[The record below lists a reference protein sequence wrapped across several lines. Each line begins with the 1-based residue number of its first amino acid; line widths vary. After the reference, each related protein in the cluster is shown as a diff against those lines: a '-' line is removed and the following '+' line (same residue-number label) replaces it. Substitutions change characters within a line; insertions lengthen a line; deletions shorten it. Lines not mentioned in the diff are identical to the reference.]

1 MPVVSSFTRVAA
13 ASVRVHLGDVRA
25 NEREI
30 GEEIKDLASQGVQI
44 AVFPELC
51 LTGYTLGDL
60 LLHDLVQKEALAA
73 TARIARSVGQ
83 MAVVVG
89 LPFSD
94 RGRLF
99 NCAAVLQNGKIR
111 GIVPKMYLPN
121 GNEFYET
128 RWFVS
133 GAQASGEVEIEGET
147 VPFSSELLFD
157 IGACRFA
164 VEICEDLW
172 TPMPPSS
179 RYAIMGADIIVN
191 PSASNALVGKHPY
204 RRELLSQQSA
214 RLYAGYAYAGA
225 AFGESTS
232 DLAFCGYTAV
242 YENGR
247 ALSEGKRFM
256 PSGGQAI
263 ADVDVGRLRFQRQ
276 RNGSYF
282 QQYESNHVEMTRV
295 SLARVAMEDSENA
308 KGLRL
313 LRHLDPLPF
322 VPTGDDAKERMEEIV
337 QIQTTGLMTR
347 LTSIGCKD
355 LVIGVSGGLDST
367 LALLIAVRSYQ
378 TLGLNLKGIHA
389 ITMPGMGTGL
399 RTKSNADKLME
410 ALGVSA
416 SEISIEKAVRQ
427 HFEDIGQDESVHDVT
442 YENAQARERTQILMD
457 YANKVSG
464 IVLGT
469 GDMSE
474 MALGFCTYNG
484 DHMSMYNV
492 NCSVPKT
499 LVKGLVRYLG
509 EECFNATV
517 AAICLDI
524 IDTPIS
530 PELLPVTEGELSQRT
545 EDILG
550 DYVLHDFFLYH
561 LMDSG
566 SEPKKLKLM
575 AMQAFDGVYD
585 EARINTQLATFLRRF
600 FTQQFK
606 RNCVPDGPKVG
617 SIGLSPR
624 GDLRMPSDMSWQMW
638 RESQE

>member
-1 MPVVSSFTRVAA
+1 MSNIASFTRVAA
-13 ASVRVHLGDVRA
+13 ASVRVHLGDISA

-30 GEEIKDLASQGVQI
+30 ASAINDLKSQGARI

-60 LLHDLVQKEALAA
+60 LLHELVQREALASCVRLA
-73 TARIARSVGQ
+73 EGTGE

-99 NCAAVLQNGKIR
+99 NCAAVLYDGKIR
-111 GIVPKMYLPN
+111 GIVPKTYLPN

-133 GAQASGEVEIEGET
+133 GKQASGTAVIAGES
-147 VPFSSELLFD
+147 VPFRSGLLFD
-157 IGACRFA
+157 LGDCRFA

-191 PSASNALVGKHPY
+191 PSASNALVGKHSY

-214 RLYAGYAYAGA
+214 RLYAGYAYACA

-232 DLAFCGYTAV
+232 DLVFCGYTAV

-247 ALSEGKRFM
+247 ALSEGKRFI
-256 PSGGQAI
+256 PTGGQAI

-282 QQYESNHVEMTRV
+282 QQYEDNQED
-295 SLARVAMEDSENA
+295 METIALCSAAGDSA
-308 KGLRL
+308 PQQLIRA
-313 LRHLDPLPF
+313 LDPLPF
-322 VPTGDDAKERMEEIV
+322 VPTGADACERMDEIV
-337 QIQTTGLMTR
+337 RIQTTGLMTR
-347 LTSIGCKD
+347 LDAIHCHD
-355 LVIGVSGGLDST
+355 LVVGVSGGLDST
-367 LALLIAVRSYQ
+367 LALLIAVRAYKE
-378 TLGLNLKGIHA
+378 LGLDLGGIHA
-389 ITMPGMGTGL
+389 ITMPGMGTGA

-410 ALGVSA
+410 ALGVSS
-416 SEISIEKAVRQ
+416 SEISIEKSVRQ
-427 HFEDIGQDESVHDVT
+427 HFSDINHDEGIHDVT

-457 YANKVSG
+457 YANKVGG

-484 DHMSMYNV
+484 DHMSMYSV

-499 LVKGLVRYLG
+499 LVKGLVKYLG
-509 EECFNATV
+509 ETCFDEAV
-517 AAICLDI
+517 ERICMDI
-524 IDTPIS
+524 VDTPIS
-530 PELLPVTEGELSQRT
+530 PELLPVSEGELSQRT

-550 DYVLHDFFLYH
+550 DYALHDFFLYH
-561 LMDSG
+561 MMDSG
-566 SEPKKLKLM
+566 SEPDKLKRM
-575 AMQAFDGVYD
+575 ALQAFEGVYD
-585 EARINTQLATFLRRF
+585 ADKIAAQLATFLRRF

-638 RESQE
+638 KDHLTGTK